1 MADDIKKFEG
11 SHEERLLQAILKS
24 SRLKTDFLNLVI
36 KSCNVL
42 KPVLF
47 TNADVVLDLMN
58 QCDKEL
64 FQEEPEWSELTAVKI
79 SFEKVFNM
87 ELIEKLSAS
96 GVGDLQD
103 EVKPVVL
110 TIMNYLQNIE
120 YHQNAIYNVK
130 RKRGDEA
137 RITAVMAQHLF
148 SQLIPGNK
156 YCIDNRSKNLPKVC
170 PCQQPNCGK
179 EIKAGCT
186 ALGSGDTWHGY
197 VDILLNNNVAVS
209 VISDDE
215 ENSDDD
221 NLGPSAPKQLSRSS
235 SSESLCTEV
244 KHGRHNKRSL
254 LNMNVI
260 DQIIAETITNAFAQI
275 NLTKAL
281 TGWLIPTFGCTVDQ
295 VVAFMYDPKS
305 DVLVQSMDIISCW
318 RAEKTLDLTTV
329 VFIWMLLNFPIFMCK
344 NLADQYEF
352 DRSNFH
358 KLAETKLKR
367 YQKIVSGNNESFNFE
382 NDSYAEVVM
391 PKIHYIAKHVRQRNE
406 PHLLDQ

>member
-1 MADDIKKFEG
+1 MGTVNHFIIEM
-11 SHEERLLQAILKS
+11 LY
-24 SRLKTDFLNLVI
+24 
-36 KSCNVL
+36 
-42 KPVLF
+42 F
-47 TNADVVLDLMN
+47 T
-58 QCDKEL
+58 
-64 FQEEPEWSELTAVKI
+64 
-79 SFEKVFNM
+79 
-87 ELIEKLSAS
+87 
-96 GVGDLQD
+96 
-103 EVKPVVL
+103 
-110 TIMNYLQNIE
+110 
-120 YHQNAIYNVK
+120 
-130 RKRGDEA
+130 
-137 RITAVMAQHLF
+137 
-148 SQLIPGNK
+148 
-156 YCIDNRSKNLPKVC
+156 
-170 PCQQPNCGK
+170 
-179 EIKAGCT
+179 
-186 ALGSGDTWHGY
+186 GSGETWHGY

-221 NLGPSAPKQLSRSS
+221 NLGPSAPKQLCRSS
-235 SSESLCTEV
+235 SSVSLCEED
-244 KHGRHNKRSL
+244 KHGRHNKGYL

-305 DVLVQSMDIISCW
+305 DVLLQSMDIISCW

-367 YQKIVSGNNESFNFE
+367 YQKIGSGNNESFDFE

-406 PHLLDQ
+406 PRLMDQ

>member
-1 MADDIKKFEG
+1 MMADDIKKFEG

-64 FQEEPEWSELTAVKI
+64 FQEEQEGSELTAVKI

-87 ELIEKLSAS
+87 ELIEKLSAN

-110 TIMNYLQNIE
+110 TIMNYLQSIE

-130 RKRGDEA
+130 RKGGDEA

-156 YCIDNRSKNLPKVC
+156 YCIDNTSKNLPKVC

-215 ENSDDD
+215 EHSDDD
-221 NLGPSAPKQLSRSS
+221 NPGPSAPKQLCRSS
-235 SSESLCTEV
+235 SSVSLCIEDE
-244 KHGRHNKRSL
+244 HGRHNKRSL

-275 NLTKAL
+275 NLTKTL

-305 DVLVQSMDIISCW
+305 DVLLQSMDIISCW

-358 KLAETKLKR
+358 KLAETKLKW
-367 YQKIVSGNNESFNFE
+367 YQTIVSGNDESLNFE

-406 PHLLDQ
+406 PRL

>member
-1 MADDIKKFEG
+1 MGTVNHFIIEM
-11 SHEERLLQAILKS
+11 LY
-24 SRLKTDFLNLVI
+24 
-36 KSCNVL
+36 
-42 KPVLF
+42 F
-47 TNADVVLDLMN
+47 T
-58 QCDKEL
+58 
-64 FQEEPEWSELTAVKI
+64 
-79 SFEKVFNM
+79 
-87 ELIEKLSAS
+87 
-96 GVGDLQD
+96 
-103 EVKPVVL
+103 
-110 TIMNYLQNIE
+110 
-120 YHQNAIYNVK
+120 
-130 RKRGDEA
+130 
-137 RITAVMAQHLF
+137 
-148 SQLIPGNK
+148 
-156 YCIDNRSKNLPKVC
+156 
-170 PCQQPNCGK
+170 
-179 EIKAGCT
+179 
-186 ALGSGDTWHGY
+186 GSGETWHGY

-215 ENSDDD
+215 EHSDDD
-221 NLGPSAPKQLSRSS
+221 NPGPSAPKQLCRSS
-235 SSESLCTEV
+235 SSESLCKEV
-244 KHGRHNKRSL
+244 KHGRHNKGSL

-305 DVLVQSMDIISCW
+305 DVLLQSMDIISCW
-318 RAEKTLDLTTV
+318 RTEKTLDLTTV

-367 YQKIVSGNNESFNFE
+367 YQKIVSGNNESFDFE

-406 PHLLDQ
+406 PRLMDQLL